1 MSIAAILLLGLVLAL
16 VLFDAISQFRKNRRG
31 LVVEIAVFLV
41 GAFFIVFPE
50 RATELAH
57 LVGIGRGV
65 DFMMYPIVIWLTRES
80 LLTRRRRLEDAE
92 RITSLTR
99 ELALVTARYQSASP
113 ATAEFETAAGR

>member
-16 VLFDAISQFRKNRRG
+16 VLFDAIAQFRKNRRG

-99 ELALVTARYQSASP
+99 ELALVTARYQKASP
-113 ATAEFETAAGR
+113 PAAEVESAAGH

>member
-99 ELALVTARYQSASP
+99 ELALVTARYQKASP
-113 ATAEFETAAGR
+113 PTAEVESVAGN